1 LGRISFA
8 RDTPAITQVSEGAR
22 IGSGDSEGEFDSH
35 ICDKYT
41 CVFGGVADRR
51 EKQKRRVRVMTLR
64 ELRQQSKKTAAE
76 VAAAL
81 CIAIST
87 YYGYEHGIRRICF
100 EHVLTLAKLYDV
112 SAEEIIHAQLKT
124 EKERE

>member
-1 LGRISFA
+1 MGRISFA

-22 IGSGDSEGEFDSH
+22 IGSGASEGEFDSH

-51 EKQKRRVRVMTLR
+51 EKQKRRIKVMTLR

-81 CIAIST
+81 GVT
-87 YYGYEHGIRRICF
+87 YNAVSQYENGLRRISL
-100 EHVLTLAKLYDV
+100 ESVLTLAKLYDV
-112 SAEEIIHAQLKT
+112 SAEEIIQAQLKT